1 MSKKTREPCDLCGLD
16 IEDDRF
22 RLRTPS
28 QGEKKFCCEGC
39 LGIWRLV
46 NDDQGQAEPAAN
58 AAQ

>member
-1 MSKKTREPCDLCGLD
+1 MTARKDKEPCDLCGLD

-22 RLRTPS
+22 RLRTV

-46 NDDQGQAEPAAN
+46 NDDQEQAEPAAK